1 MLGRAVLR
9 SESSI
14 RKRKLEPQVGQ
25 VGGSGDD
32 CSFPFHSLEG
42 RLPLLLILVM
52 LTQKLHEVAIDWVTV
67 WVGINGE
74 TW

>member
-1 MLGRAVLR
+1 M
-9 SESSI
+9 
-14 RKRKLEPQVGQ
+14 GQ

-52 LTQKLHEVAIDWVTV
+52 LTQKLHELAIDWVTV

-74 TW
+74 TG